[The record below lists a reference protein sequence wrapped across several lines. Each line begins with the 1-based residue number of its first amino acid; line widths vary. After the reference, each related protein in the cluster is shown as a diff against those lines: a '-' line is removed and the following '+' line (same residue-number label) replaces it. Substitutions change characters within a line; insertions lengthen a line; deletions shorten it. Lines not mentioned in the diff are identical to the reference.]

1 MMLVL
6 PAKLTHEEAP
16 ACMRMLQQG
25 LSGAT
30 GPDTATVIDASA
42 LAHFDSSAIAVLL
55 ECRREAGALGRG
67 FAVKGLSARLRELAS
82 LYGVAGLLP
91 AAP

>member
-1 MMLVL
+1 MLVL
-6 PAKLTHEEAP
+6 PQKITHDEAP

-25 LSGAT
+25 MAGQKGHSV
-30 GPDTATVIDASA
+30 TVVDASA
-42 LAHFDSSAIAVLL
+42 LTQFDSSALAVLL
-55 ECRREAGALGRG
+55 ECRREASALGRS
-67 FAVKGLSARLRELAS
+67 FAVKGLPQRLRELAS